1 MEGQP
6 VNKSGN
12 KQADIPIKKKKK
24 FEIYDSRSETYVFR
38 YVIRLTVVRIH
49 HFLLTKIS

>member
-12 KQADIPIKKKKK
+12 KQADMPVKKKKK
-24 FEIYDSRSETYVFR
+24 KK
-38 YVIRLTVVRIH
+38 
-49 HFLLTKIS
+49 KIQN